1 MKEEITIL
9 NTDQPIYHI
18 NQDRF
23 RAQISSRVQKNDNIT
38 KYYASESPIKNYSIA
53 QKEKQNSIERI
64 VEKNVDEFNKCR
76 EVYELGV
83 YKTRADNTKFTKTIN
98 LNQKEEWSN
107 KIINDWK
114 LNLSQEM
121 QIAQQDRLQSLV
133 EREKEIQAAKLKKS
147 IVNQDLK
154 KQMKEDKDR

>member
-53 QKEKQNSIERI
+53 QKEKQSSIERI

-98 LNQKEEWSN
+98 LNQKEE
-107 KIINDWK
+107 
-114 LNLSQEM
+114 
-121 QIAQQDRLQSLV
+121 
-133 EREKEIQAAKLKKS
+133 
-147 IVNQDLK
+147 
-154 KQMKEDKDR
+154 